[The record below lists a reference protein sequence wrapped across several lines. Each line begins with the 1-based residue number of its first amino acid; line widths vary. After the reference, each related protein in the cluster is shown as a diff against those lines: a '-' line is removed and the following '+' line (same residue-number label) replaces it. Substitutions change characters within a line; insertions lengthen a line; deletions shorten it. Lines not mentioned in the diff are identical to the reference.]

1 MGIPC
6 IHKIKERL
14 DSGPSLLLEDFHEHW
29 RLERSVDR
37 TPLDPRLFVKEP
49 REVMTKGRKRKRQQ
63 RTGNST
69 LRELSRFEMIEA
81 ELEGEKKTTSRP
93 EKRQRRDR
101 AVVLPGGN
109 LEYRRGGN
117 VSRGVTKNVA

>member
-29 RLERSVDR
+29 RFERSVDR
-37 TPLDPRLFVKEP
+37 TPLDPRLFVKGP
-49 REVMTKGRKRKRQQ
+49 QEVMTKGRKRKRQQ
-63 RTGNST
+63 RVGNST
-69 LRELSRFEMIEA
+69 LREPSRFEVVEA
-81 ELEGEKKTTSRP
+81 ELAGEKNAASRP

-117 VSRGVTKNVA
+117 VIMF